1 MGHTSVVDAE
11 KHQEEKLGKL
21 QGFQTRH
28 QKRVVVVF
36 GRQKGTASRQE
47 RDCPATQ
54 HVATGTRV
62 ESCLRRREGVD
73 PESGCQQE
81 RDCPATNHGAAGTR
95 VESCLGRREG
105 GESDRKALAG
115 CSRGSIVA
123 RAWAVAGCS
132 RKPLTRTTKC

>member
-1 MGHTSVVDAE
+1 MSVVDAE

-21 QGFQTRH
+21 QGFQTRR

-81 RDCPATNHGAAGTR
+81 RDS
-95 VESCLGRREG
+95 VRRQIT
-105 GESDRKALAG
+105 APLA
-115 CSRGSIVA
+115 RGWRA
-123 RAWAVAGCS
+123 AWAVAKVGSPTGRLWAAQQDPLS
-132 RKPLTRTTKC
+132 RGHGLWRAAPESH

>member
-1 MGHTSVVDAE
+1 MSGGVWEA
-11 KHQEEKLGKL
+11 
-21 QGFQTRH
+21 
-28 QKRVVVVF
+28 
-36 GRQKGTASRQE
+36 E
-47 RDCPATQ
+47 RDCLQARAGLSGDTARG
-54 HVATGTRV
+54 HWHEGYTRV

-123 RAWAVAGCS
+123 RAWDVAGCS